1 MRILDLLGDSK
12 KNEQD
17 AIRFAEEVV
26 RKLDVNPRDGKV
38 TKGIHIKEFN
48 LRIALVDDYIFY
60 LFSIF
65 LEEYVAGMINN
76 PELRLLITPF
86 VS

>member
-1 MRILDLLGDSK
+1 VRILDLLGDSK

-38 TKGIHIKEFN
+38 TKGITKKEFN
-48 LRIALVDDYIFY
+48 LI
-60 LFSIF
+60 
-65 LEEYVAGMINN
+65 
-76 PELRLLITPF
+76 
-86 VS
+86 